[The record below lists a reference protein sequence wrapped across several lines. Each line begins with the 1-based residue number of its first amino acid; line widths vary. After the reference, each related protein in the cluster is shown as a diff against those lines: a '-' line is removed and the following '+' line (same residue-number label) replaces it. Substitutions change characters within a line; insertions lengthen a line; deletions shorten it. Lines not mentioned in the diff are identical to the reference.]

1 MQAKALA
8 MNEPKT
14 PIHKDRRRGIVR
26 TALVLAAIV
35 MAIYLF
41 FIGRAVLTSFA

>member
-1 MQAKALA
+1 MS
-8 MNEPKT
+8 EPKT
-14 PIHKDRRRGIVR
+14 PMHKDRRRGIIR

-41 FIGRAVLTSFA
+41 FIGRAVLTSMS